1 MKVTTQARIPHVK
14 CNVHNIF
21 ITSKILTI
29 MIFTI
34 NRIKETYQNP

>member
-1 MKVTTQARIPHVK
+1 MLNIMYI
-14 CNVHNIF
+14 IF

-34 NRIKETYQNP
+34 NRIKETYHNP